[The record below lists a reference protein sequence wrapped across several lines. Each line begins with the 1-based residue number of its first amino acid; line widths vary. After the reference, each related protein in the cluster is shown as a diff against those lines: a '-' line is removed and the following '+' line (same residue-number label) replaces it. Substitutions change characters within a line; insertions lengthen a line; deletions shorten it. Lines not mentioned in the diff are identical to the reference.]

1 MSEDKLWPRA
11 SAWLAVEKGAT
22 DVTGESNVDIAV
34 VGIPAH
40 LTSISPTGANATPAA
55 VRGALQRYST
65 WSTAHQLDVAK
76 LSIRDFGDAHDP
88 DSAEGEIRTSTLVSE
103 AANASKLTLVIG
115 GDNSVT
121 FAAMRGACP
130 DLSRAGL
137 ITLDAH
143 HDLRDGISN
152 GSPVRRLVE
161 AGLPG
166 NQIAQIGIADFSNS
180 PQYSARAKN
189 LGIDVISRSRLR
201 AESPA
206 KIWAEAVEA
215 LGDVDVIYVDIDVD
229 VCDRSVVPACPAAA
243 PGGISADELRQFAF
257 LAGATEKVFA
267 IDFTEVD
274 ASIDVADQRTVRLV
288 ALAMLEAAAGLAS
301 RMVRN

>member
-1 MSEDKLWPRA
+1 L
-11 SAWLAVEKGAT
+11 
-22 DVTGESNVDIAV
+22 
-34 VGIPAH
+34 VGVPAH

-55 VRGALQRYST
+55 VREALARYST
-65 WSTAHQLDVAK
+65 WSTSHQLDLAD
-76 LSIRDFGDAHDP
+76 LSIRDFGDSTDP
-88 DSAEGEIRTSTLVSE
+88 DSPDGEERTSALVAE
-103 AANASKLTLVIG
+103 ALAAARLSLVLG

-166 NQIAQIGIADFSNS
+166 RQIAQLGIADFSNS
-180 PQYSARAKN
+180 PAYAARARE
-189 LGIDVISRSRLR
+189 LGIHVVPRSQLR
-201 AESPA
+201 HADPA
-206 KIWAEAVEA
+206 QIWAAAVAA
-215 LGDVDVIYVDIDVD
+215 LGDVDTIYVDIDVD
-229 VCDRSVVPACPAAA
+229 VCDRSVVPGCPAAA
-243 PGGISADELRQFAF
+243 PGGLSVDELRQFAY
-257 LAGATEKVFA
+257 LAGATAKVRA

-274 ASIDVADQRTVRLV
+274 ATNDAPDQRTVRLV
-288 ALAMLEAAAGLAS
+288 ALLLLEAAAGLAA
-301 RMVRN
+301 R